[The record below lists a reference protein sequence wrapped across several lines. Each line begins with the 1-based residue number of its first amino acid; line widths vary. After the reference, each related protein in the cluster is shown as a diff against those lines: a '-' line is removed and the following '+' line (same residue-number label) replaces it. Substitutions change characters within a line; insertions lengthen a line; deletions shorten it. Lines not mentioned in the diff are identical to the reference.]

1 MKIEN
6 YKVRGVTKYR
16 FRAYIGIDPA
26 SGKAIRVKKSG
37 YDTKREAQLAFAEL
51 VAKKNPVN
59 ATNNTFQSVYNI
71 WLETYRLTVKDSTLR
86 HTKQIFRDHILPEFG
101 IMKLTDITPL
111 MLQKFYNHQMEICS
125 SPNKR
130 FSKLAKIFDFALKQ
144 GMIDKNPALMVDR
157 PRRRNVETKKRRE
170 VNFYTKDELNRFLS
184 MAKEKLSLKWY
195 VFFRVLAYT
204 GMRRGEA
211 LALQWEDI
219 NAKDMTIRVSKTIS
233 QSQSGPYLSKTP
245 KTEKSNRIILVDRE
259 TMELIQSLDRTS
271 EFIFPNTKG
280 SFCALSQPVRKIHAV
295 VDGTDL
301 KYISPHGFRH
311 THCSILFSAG
321 VSIPEVQDRLGHT
334 DVKTTIDVYNHVYQQ
349 DKKHALDRFIDYID
363 S

>member
-26 SGKAIRVKKSG
+26 TGKAVRIKKSG
-37 YDTKREAQLAFAEL
+37 FDTKREAQLAFAEL
-51 VAKKNPVN
+51 VANENPVKADN
-59 ATNNTFQSVYNI
+59 STFGGVYKL
-71 WLETYRLTVKDSTLR
+71 WRETYRLTVKDSTLR
-86 HTKQIFRDHILPEFG
+86 HSDQIFQYHILPEFG
-101 IMKLTDITPL
+101 DMKIKDITPL
-111 MLQKFYNHQMEICS
+111 MLQRFYNHQLEICA
-125 SPNKR
+125 SPQER
-130 FSKLAKIFDFALKQ
+130 FVKVARIFDFALKQ
-144 GMIDKNPALMVDR
+144 GMIEKNPALMVDR
-157 PRRRNVETKKRRE
+157 PRRRNADTKKRRE

-211 LALQWEDI
+211 LALTWDDI
-219 NAKDMTIRVSKTIS
+219 NVDDMTIRVSKTIS
-233 QSQSGPYLSKTP
+233 QGQSGPYLSETP
-245 KTEKSNRIILVDRE
+245 KTEKSNRTILIDRE